1 MKQKKQVLAKRL
13 AVYLYQI
20 PIRIINGIN
29 FKARSVKCLGNFRAD
44 GILKIRNTGTIQIGS
59 DCFFKTAPH
68 TSDIGQYQR
77 TSIICR
83 GGGIAIG
90 SHVGMSHCC
99 INARLSVTIEDGV
112 LIGGGV
118 CIYDN
123 DFHSIAYKRRA
134 AAFDDTYGR
143 APVRIKKGAWIG
155 AGVFILKGVTIGER
169 SVIAA
174 GSVVTKDVP
183 ADEIWAGNPA
193 KFIRKIA
200 Q

>member
-83 GGGIAIG
+83 GGVSRLAA
-90 SHVGMSHCC
+90 MSACRT
-99 INARLSVTIEDGV
+99 AV
-112 LIGGGV
+112 LTRGLA
-118 CIYDN
+118 
-123 DFHSIAYKRRA
+123 SR
-134 AAFDDTYGR
+134 
-143 APVRIKKGAWIG
+143 
-155 AGVFILKGVTIGER
+155 
-169 SVIAA
+169 
-174 GSVVTKDVP
+174 
-183 ADEIWAGNPA
+183 
-193 KFIRKIA
+193 
-200 Q
+200 